1 MSGYYPADYPCDAMG
16 MPLARPH
23 EAPVSRMQAT
33 PGQQQVSERVFVMPQ
48 GDSDGFLVNLCLV
61 LTAAVILIAF
71 LAGLAVAQLMSLR
84 SMVEANHRAIFAD
97 VTALPRR
104 RLE

>member
-16 MPLARPH
+16 MPLARPR
-23 EAPVSRMQAT
+23 EAPVSRMQAA
-33 PGQQQVSERVFVMPQ
+33 PGQQVSERVFVVPQ
-48 GDSDGFLVNLCLV
+48 GDSDGFLMNLCLV